1 MGFAGSPTELLRG
14 ARARYPALSPQ
25 NAVGFAGPTDRWW
38 HRPGGGCGL
47 HQSWMQTGEA
57 MPLSATL
64 PNKALRTWGW
74 GKSSAQGGARSP
86 KAAPGGVGGDG
97 DEARPH
103 HGWNRRQLVHGA
115 GLYWSVLVCA
125 GACCPPSPVP
135 LGSCI
140 CSHLLAPLLPK
151 TGQTP
156 VLAGSLPHGDG
167 GWEALEAPAAAPGT
181 GLAQRLGFLTALLG
195 LASSL
200 PAPSPRGGAEGNTST
215 TRSCFSWWV
224 SPVLSCPPP
233 AFVLLPPTLG
243 LAAQAAPC
251 APQCLPCAVT
261 LGRGWVKNN
270 PTNPLYPRI
279 PFFIPRSPFPRRKK
293 AQSQRSE
300 PEALPQ
306 NPGCPPPPTHSEGHR
321 AGRAAG
327 EGAGGSTGGSS
338 RPAPGRG
345 QSFCQLS
352 SCRWC

>member
-1 MGFAGSPTELLRG
+1 MGT
-14 ARARYPALSPQ
+14 
-25 NAVGFAGPTDRWW
+25 
-38 HRPGGGCGL
+38 RPGLTTGGTGG
-47 HQSWMQTGEA
+47 SWCT
-57 MPLSATL
+57 
-64 PNKALRTWGW
+64 ALVCT
-74 GKSSAQGGARSP
+74 
-86 KAAPGGVGGDG
+86 
-97 DEARPH
+97 
-103 HGWNRRQLVHGA
+103 
-115 GLYWSVLVCA
+115 GLYWSVLVPAARPAPSHSGPASTAISSPRCSPKRGKPQSLWAPCPMGMGA
-125 GACCPPSPVP
+125 GR
-135 LGSCI
+135 LWRLLQQ
-140 CSHLLAPLLPK
+140 LLAR
-151 TGQTP
+151 
-156 VLAGSLPHGDG
+156 
-167 GWEALEAPAAAPGT
+167 GWPRGWHFSQPCLVW
-181 GLAQRLGFLTALLG
+181 LR
-195 LASSL
+195 L

-345 QSFCQLS
+345 QSFCRLS